1 MTTRNRKIGDLLQVT
16 YGDRVTDGVLNV
28 FCVSNRDYEQNRKK
42 ARDVALPYLH
52 LSNIIDVRRHCISLV
67 AQSQLRAAERYMNDQ
82 IPTLLGSVALWVQSG
97 SEQANVQRKEEIRA
111 TLSTVE
117 RELRNVRNPLKS

>member
-1 MTTRNRKIGDLLQVT
+1 MTTRNRKIEDVLRDA
-16 YGDRVTDGVLNV
+16 YGKRVTDGVLNV
-28 FCVSNRDYEQNRKK
+28 FCVSNRDYEDYRKK
-42 ARDVALPYLH
+42 PRDVALPYLH
-52 LSNIIDVRRHCISLV
+52 LSNIIDVRKHCISLV

-82 IPTLLGSVALWVQSG
+82 IPTLLGSVALWVHSG
-97 SEQANVQRKEEIRA
+97 SEQANVQKKEIIRA

>member
-1 MTTRNRKIGDLLQVT
+1 MTTRNRKIEDLLRET
-16 YGDRVTDGVLNV
+16 YGPRVTDGVLNV
-28 FCVSNRDYEQNRKK
+28 FCVSNRDYIENRKK
-42 ARDVALPYLH
+42 ARDAALPYLH

-67 AQSQLRAAERYMNDQ
+67 AQSQLRAAERYMNDH
-82 IPTLLGSVALWVQSG
+82 IPTMLGSVALWVQSG
-97 SEQANVQRKEEIRA
+97 SEHADAQRKEIIRA